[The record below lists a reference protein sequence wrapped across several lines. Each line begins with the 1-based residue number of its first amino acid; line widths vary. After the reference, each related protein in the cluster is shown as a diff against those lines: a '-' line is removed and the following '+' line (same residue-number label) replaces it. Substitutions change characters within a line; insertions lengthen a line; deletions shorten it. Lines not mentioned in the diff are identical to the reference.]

1 MPTSLLQ
8 ASALTKPK
16 NIFNGIL
23 SIAPTSSHML
33 DELQHYLA
41 LDVED
46 VTDALKWWYE
56 RRGLFPCLSRMA
68 RDYLSIPSEQCL
80 LISVQGAKS
89 LVPVATTVDV
99 ERVFSHGRLVL
110 PHVHGR
116 LAVQSTHASLCIG
129 LWSSQGF
136 VKEADVQAALDTR
149 EVEDEDELPMDWD
162 AICVP

>member
-16 NIFNGIL
+16 NIFDGIL
-23 SIAPTSSHML
+23 RIAPTSLHML
-33 DELQHYLA
+33 DKLQHYLA
-41 LDVED
+41 SDVED

-56 RRGLFPCLSRMA
+56 RCGSFPCLSRMA
-68 RDYLSIPSEQCL
+68 RNYLSIPGEQCL
-80 LISVQGAKS
+80 LTSVQGAKS